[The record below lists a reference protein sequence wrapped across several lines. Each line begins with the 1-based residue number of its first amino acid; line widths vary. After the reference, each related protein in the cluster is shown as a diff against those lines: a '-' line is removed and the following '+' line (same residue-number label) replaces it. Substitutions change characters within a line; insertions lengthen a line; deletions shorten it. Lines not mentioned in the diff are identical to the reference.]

1 MNAKKLSVILFFV
14 LLFLLPILTFVLP
27 KKTFSESENR
37 VLTTMPAPTLD
48 NITDKKFMNGFEGY
62 FSDHFVLRDQ
72 WIAAKTQV
80 ELAAGKK
87 EIGGVFLTKD
97 RMMED
102 VSKPDQTLVDKNL
115 AAIKTYADRHS
126 SVSVMLAPT
135 SAEIYKDELPPNA
148 PVLDQSAWIASAYEK
163 LGANAHPIDAV
174 SALHKAKNKEIYYRT
189 DHHWTSLGAF
199 TAYQA
204 SGDVLGFTP
213 LSASAFEVERASD
226 QFLGTIYSKTL
237 YNGIGKDSIDL
248 YHYQDDNAV
257 SEVVVNAGS
266 KKSSYQSIYFRDFL
280 DKKDK
285 YSVFLGSNQPVVT
298 VKTGNKNG
306 KKLLIFKDSY
316 AHCYAQFLIPHYEE
330 IALVDLRYVSGS
342 YEKYL
347 ESSDY
352 DQTLFLYNVSTFTT
366 DNSIQKLA
374 LAQ

>member
-126 SVSVMLAPT
+126 SVSVLLAPT

-226 QFLGTIYSKTL
+226 QFLGTLYSKTL

-266 KKSSYQSIYFRDFL
+266 KK
-280 DKKDK
+280 
-285 YSVFLGSNQPVVT
+285 
-298 VKTGNKNG
+298 
-306 KKLLIFKDSY
+306 KLLPKHLFPG
-316 AHCYAQFLIPHYEE
+316 L
-330 IALVDLRYVSGS
+330 SG
-342 YEKYL
+342 
-347 ESSDY
+347 
-352 DQTLFLYNVSTFTT
+352 
-366 DNSIQKLA
+366 QKG
-374 LAQ
+374 

>member
-126 SVSVMLAPT
+126 SVSVLLAPT

-189 DHHWTSLGAF
+189 YHHWTSLGAF

-226 QFLGTIYSKTL
+226 QFLGTLYSKTL

-330 IALVDLRYVSGS
+330 IALVDLRYINGS